1 MSAENETINENPSS
15 LETERSAYSSEQTT
29 TEGPTWNP
37 SESTEMPVSCP
48 NCGQETSFE
57 IWTVL
62 NAKDNPEK
70 AASLAAGT
78 LTDFTCPHCGFRT
91 ILDHPCMFIDP
102 DHKLMVYNVC
112 GDLVD
117 EYNERLYAEDY
128 SLDETDKTAQEFID
142 KIKGLDNAD
151 KDATCQHILIESA
164 LALDDIATAESSYK
178 TLVDLE
184 DKGVYPS
191 NRLFDATTSEN
202 LRKSIDAAKEYL
214 EAGPLPEGQG

>member
-1 MSAENETINENPSS
+1 MATDGKSGVNKSTKQSTSVDDKRAQMSAVWSRIEQKATAEGKLKPKDEPVKVKTITVNKVAVWAILPIFVVENI
-15 LETERSAYSSEQTT
+15 LLLVLVVSALLGFIGFNTKSPEAK
-29 TEGPTWNP
+29 
-37 SESTEMPVSCP
+37 
-48 NCGQETSFE
+48 
-57 IWTVL
+57 TV
-62 NAKDNPEK
+62 A
-70 AASLAAGT
+70 
-78 LTDFTCPHCGFRT
+78 
-91 ILDHPCMFIDP
+91 
-102 DHKLMVYNVC
+102 VYNVC

-128 SLDETDKTAQEFID
+128 SLDETDKTAQEFIN
-142 KIKGLDNAD
+142 KIKSLDNSD